1 VSPVHVAV
9 FDVNVLVSSLIMKG
23 KPRELWLRAKANEF
37 TLLLS
42 NQIVSEFIDVISRRK
57 FAKYVKTQDVRVF
70 LQALHQ
76 TAKFTRIKSRFK
88 IVKADPADDTILRT
102 ALDGKADYIVSGD
115 NHLLSLGTFR
125 GIEILTVDEMLTLL
139 KEEKAQ
145 K

>member
-1 VSPVHVAV
+1 MSPVHVAV